1 MSRRRRPP
9 DERPARGRPQS
20 EPSREPDPPE
30 RPRWGLGLSAAVALG
45 VFVVVSLISWAA
57 GAANLGV
64 AIGIGQIAFG
74 LVVVALMV
82 WAR

>member
-1 MSRRRRPP
+1 VSRRRRTPA
-9 DERPARGRPQS
+9 ERPARGRP
-20 EPSREPDPPE
+20 EPSRAPDPAE
-30 RPRWGLGLSAAVALG
+30 RPRWGLGLSSAVALG
-45 VFVVVSLISWAA
+45 VFVGVSLIAWAA

-64 AIGIGQIAFG
+64 ALGIGQIAFG